1 MEIKDTCFC
10 EDSWGEES
18 FIDRTFLVLAILRA
32 VGGGGGGVFCETLPP
47 HTHMATQAKKNITWN
62 RDKPSEKLPT
72 I

>member
-18 FIDRTFLVLAILRA
+18 FIDRTFLVLAILRE
-32 VGGGGGGVFCETLPP
+32 VGGGWVFCEPLPP
-47 HTHMATQAKKNITWN
+47 HTHMATQAKKDITWN
-62 RDKPSEKLPT
+62 RDKPEKLPT